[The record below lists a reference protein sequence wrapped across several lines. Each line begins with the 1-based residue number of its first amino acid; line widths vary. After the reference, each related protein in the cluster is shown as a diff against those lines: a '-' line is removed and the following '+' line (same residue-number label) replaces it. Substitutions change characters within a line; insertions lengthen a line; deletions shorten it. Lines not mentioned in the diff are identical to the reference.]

1 MINRSQFLALVVV
14 CSLSSGV
21 FAQTRTPR
29 RGMPPASGAQRPG
42 GPSALDP
49 NKPVELKK
57 YDDVITKEA
66 KTQTGLF
73 KVHRIDDKVY
83 WEIPANLLHRD
94 FVWQAELAELPKGVA
109 YPGSVLGLHV
119 ISFTRRNNK
128 LFMRERNF
136 DERAVGDSGTRS
148 GVEASTVNPI
158 IMSFDIQTEG
168 PDKAPVIDA
177 TSLFT
182 SDQLFPVG
190 ARMGMGGVDSSR
202 SYIDR
207 VKAFPQNIE
216 TRSWLTFAGGGGV
229 SLMPGR
235 RGGGGGGGS
244 ASTILVH
251 YGIDLLPETPMR
263 GRLKDSR
270 IGYFTTDFTQYGDSE
285 NRAKE
290 VRYINRFR
298 LEKKDPKA
306 DVSEPVKPIVFYLPK
321 EIPNKWRPY
330 IKAGIEDW
338 QPVFEKAGFKNAI
351 SCIDAPKDADWDPE
365 DLRYNVIRWAPS
377 QTENAMGGS
386 LQDPRSGE
394 TIVAKVIVWND
405 IVKLLEDWDF
415 VQTAAADP
423 TSRALPFSDEKI
435 GSMLRYVV
443 GHEVGHTLGLEH
455 NFKASVAYT
464 VKQLRDPDFMKDH
477 GTAASIMSYS
487 RFDYVAQPGDGVT
500 QYANMIGPYDYFAIE
515 YGYKPIPGSLNAQD
529 EKSTLDALLAKQVTD
544 HTLIFGNYLY
554 PGIDPGMQNENIG
567 DDSIEATRLGL
578 KNIDTISDAYLL
590 PFTSKFGEEYD
601 RLKEMEQNLL
611 SQRTTEILHVVPMVG
626 GVVQTDYHA
635 GRGGEVFKPVPAA
648 RQAAAVHFL
657 VTDGLATPKILL
669 RSEVLNR
676 LQPTGIVAT
685 AEQSQDLLITLLLS
699 TPRIARIEDNEAQNG
714 SGAYSVSQLVSDVSN
729 GVWSEVSSEM
739 PQIDVYRRSLQR
751 SYLKTLDTKINGDMA
766 IDSDL
771 RELEKDDLKHLA
783 KKIDHALP
791 RTKDKLTYLHLQ
803 DCRTDIERIL
813 QDKYSSPSGGGG
825 MDLSFL
831 FGLKNLA
838 PVGAADP
845 YGCWTPFETI
855 REAVEEVEQDY
866 KPKAA
871 APAPVQPEAQP
882 AVDPGQ

>member
-21 FAQTRTPR
+21 LAQSKPPQKTL
-29 RGMPPASGAQRPG
+29 PPASGAQKPG
-42 GPSALDP
+42 GPPATP
-49 NKPVELKK
+49 PKKPDELRK
-57 YDDVITKEA
+57 YDEVITKEA
-66 KTQTGLF
+66 KTQTGMF
-73 KVHRIDDKVY
+73 KVHRLDDKVY
-83 WEIPANLLHRD
+83 WEIPANLMGRD
-94 FVWQAELAELPKGVA
+94 FIWQAELAQLPKGLA
-109 YPGSVLGLHV
+109 YPGAVLGLHV
-119 ISFTRRNNK
+119 ISFSRRNNK
-128 LFMRERNF
+128 LFMRERSF
-136 DERAVGDSGTRS
+136 DERAMGDSGTKT
-148 GVEASTVNPI
+148 GVQQSTVNPI

-168 PDKAPVIDA
+168 PDKAPVIEA
-177 TSLFT
+177 TPLFT

-190 ARMGMGGVDSSR
+190 SRIGMAGVDPSR
-202 SYIDR
+202 SYIDK

-216 TRSWLTFAGGGGV
+216 TRSWLTFAGGGQ
-229 SLMPGR
+229 SFMPGR
-235 RGGGGGGGS
+235 RFGGGGGS

-251 YGIDLLPETPMR
+251 YSIDLLPETPMR

-290 VRYINRFR
+290 VEYINRFR

-306 DVSEPVKPIVFYLPK
+306 DVSEPVKPLVFYLPK

-338 QPVFEKAGFKNAI
+338 KPVFEKAGFKNAI
-351 SCIDAPKDADWDPE
+351 SCVDAPNDPDWDPE
-365 DLRYNVIRWAPS
+365 DLRYNVVRWAPS

-423 TSRALPFSDEKI
+423 TSRALPFSDAKI
-435 GSMLRYVV
+435 GSMLRYVI

-464 VKQLRDPDFMKDH
+464 VKQLRDPEFMKDH

-515 YGYKPIPGSLNAQD
+515 YGYKPIPGSLNPED

-578 KNIDTISDAYLL
+578 KNIDTISDIYLL
-590 PFTSKFGEEYD
+590 PFTSKYGEDYD
-601 RLKEMEQNLL
+601 RLGEMEENLL
-611 SQRTTEILHVVPMVG
+611 GQRTTEILHVVPMVG
-626 GVVQTDYHA
+626 GVVQTDYHV
-635 GRGGEVFKPVPAA
+635 GHGGEVFKPVPAA

-657 VTDGLATPKILL
+657 VTDALKTPTNLL
-669 RSEVLNR
+669 RPEILNR
-676 LQPTGIVAT
+676 IQPTGIVTT
-685 AEQSQDLLITLLLS
+685 AEGDQNLMITLLFAAR
-699 TPRIARIEDNEAQNG
+699 RIGRIEDNEAQNG
-714 SGAYSVSQLVSDVSN
+714 ANAYTLTQLVNDVSD
-729 GVWSEVSSEM
+729 GVWSDVGSPM

-751 SYLKTLDTKINGDMA
+751 DYLKTMDTKINGDTA
-766 IDSDL
+766 TDSDL
-771 RELEKDDLKHLA
+771 RELEKDNLKHLA
-783 KKIDHALP
+783 KKIDKALP
-791 RTKDKLTYLHLQ
+791 RTKDRLTYLHLQ
-803 DCRTDIERIL
+803 DSRTDIERIL
-813 QDKYSSPSGGGG
+813 QDKYSTPSSGGGL
-825 MDLSFL
+825 DLSFL

-838 PVGAADP
+838 PVGAADA

-855 REAVEEVEQDY
+855 REAVEEIEQDY
-866 KPKAA
+866 KPKT
-871 APAPVQPEAQP
+871 APPVQPEVQP